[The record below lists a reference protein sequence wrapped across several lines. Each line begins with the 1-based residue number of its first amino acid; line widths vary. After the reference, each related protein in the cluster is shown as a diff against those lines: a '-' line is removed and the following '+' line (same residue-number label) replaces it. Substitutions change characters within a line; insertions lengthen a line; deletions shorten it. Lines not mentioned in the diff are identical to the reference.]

1 MGQEANLEKLE
12 LGSNFALSSK
22 NIGNIDVKITARQI
36 NARKQYYQSSELT
49 FLYDFSNRF
58 MNN

>member
-1 MGQEANLEKLE
+1 MGHEAYLEKLE
-12 LGSNFALSSK
+12 LCSNFALSGK
-22 NIGNIDVKITARQI
+22 NIGNIDVKITTRQI